1 MNRYERLFCKKY
13 LEILADVEDM
23 KGLETAAAMLR
34 EIQRYRHG
42 GKAEAEEDTE
52 RGVVELG

>member
-1 MNRYERLFCKKY
+1 
-13 LEILADVEDM
+13 M